1 MFGTVQGIYYGQQ
14 ERVDELNERI
24 QRRQFPDK
32 PLAPNFSSRP
42 VLTKYSRFP
51 ILDRRA
57 PFEEPIQPVDKFHV
71 STNFNPGSYAP
82 PTTYLQSVDTESG
95 LRNQTVAYHRRAP
108 QSVYVP
114 SSTSDLYKVE
124 IPYSSTQ
131 PTNGQQSH
139 SSLFNLPT
147 IESTTREAFV
157 RNHVTI
163 GKDLFFNN
171 TRIQLRSLV

>member
-1 MFGTVQGIYYGQQ
+1 MIGLVQGIYYGQQ

-42 VLTKYSRFP
+42 VLSKYSRFP

-57 PFEEPIQPVDKFHV
+57 PFEEPIRPVDKFHV
-71 STNFNPGSYAP
+71 STHFNPGSYAP

-114 SSTSDLYKVE
+114 SSTSDLYHVQ
-124 IPYSSTQ
+124 IPFSSTQ
-131 PTNGQQSH
+131 PIHGQQSH
-139 SSLFNLPT
+139 PSLFQQPI

-157 RNHVTI
+157 RNNVAI
-163 GKDLFFNN
+163 GRDLFFNN
-171 TRIQLRSLV
+171 TRTQLRSLV